1 MRLLALREQAAEEG
15 VPLSIVAAECLHVIV
30 LDALFA
36 DPDSEVMAFQ
46 GGTCLHLVHGGYR
59 YSEDLDL
66 TGRDLD
72 SDAAARVIE
81 RARPEVERLAVQVL
95 GEGEYGWKPARMRDR
110 LSTYWFHFTPQP
122 TGERIRVKIELAR
135 FPAYRAEVFPVR
147 SPLDLLERR
156 PLVTALP
163 PSELLAE
170 KVTAVL
176 GRRYVKGRDLFDLWF
191 LDAVLQ
197 APLDRELLRHKLD
210 DYGVAVSRQRVEE
223 RLAAVTAADLGAE
236 MERFLPQR
244 QRTQLGG
251 QGYRAVRDRAR
262 GVLEGATRIMEPG

>member
-1 MRLLALREQAAEEG
+1 MSLLALREQAAAEG
-15 VPLSIVAAECLHVIV
+15 VPLSIVAAESLHVIV

-36 DPDSEVMAFQ
+36 HPDSEAMAFQ

-66 TGRDLD
+66 TGRDLGG
-72 SDAAARVIE
+72 DAAARIID
-81 RARPEVERLAVQVL
+81 RARPQVERLAVQVL
-95 GEGEYGWKPARMRDR
+95 GPGEHGWKPPRVGER
-110 LSTYWFHFTPQP
+110 LSIHWYHFTPRP
-122 TGERIRVKIELAR
+122 TGQRIRVKIEFAR
-135 FPAYRAEVFPVR
+135 YPAYRAEVLPVR

-176 GRRYVKGRDLFDLWF
+176 GRRYLKGRDLFDLWF
-191 LDAVLQ
+191 LDAVLR
-197 APLDRELLRHKLD
+197 APLDRELLARKLD
-210 DYGVAVSRQRVEE
+210 DYGVAASRQRIEE
-223 RLAAVTAADLGAE
+223 RLAAVAAADLGAE

-244 QRTQLGG
+244 QRTQLGA
-251 QGYRAVRDRAR
+251 QGYRDVRERAR
-262 GVLEGATRIMEPG
+262 EVIEAAARIMESG